1 MQSLALES
9 DTNQES
15 ELECSLEG
23 AAESNEF
30 FEDKGDWSFPWVKA
44 DMMKHRDGFIL

>member
-1 MQSLALES
+1 MQSLALEL

-15 ELECSLEG
+15 ELECDLEG
-23 AAESNEF
+23 AA
-30 FEDKGDWSFPWVKA
+30 DKGDWSFPWVKA